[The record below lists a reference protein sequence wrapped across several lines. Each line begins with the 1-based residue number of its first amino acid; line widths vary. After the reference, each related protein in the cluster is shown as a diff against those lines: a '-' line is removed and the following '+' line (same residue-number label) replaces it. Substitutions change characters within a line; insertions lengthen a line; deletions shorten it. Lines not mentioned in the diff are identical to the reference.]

1 MHFPGVLPAL
11 LPVGEEGMKG
21 ILEETRMESKI
32 LFVLNEIEWSTF
44 FPGGSADTVKSLG
57 AEIRLVDPTGLSE
70 DAWRR
75 ELSEFQPRILVA
87 AWKTPAL
94 PEDVTELT
102 GGKLDY
108 VCYLAGSV
116 RKLVTREHL
125 EAGLLVTNWG
135 NIISRTVAECGLML
149 AIGALR
155 RASYWQIGMHLEG
168 QWKTPQTV
176 TGSLFE
182 RKVGIHG
189 FGAISQA
196 LTGLLQPYDVE
207 ISTYSPSVPDSL
219 LEDHGVNRAESLEDL
234 FAKNDVIFELAAL
247 TSRNRGIV
255 TEELL
260 RMIPEGGA
268 FVNIGRGAVVDE
280 EALARVAAEGK
291 IQVGLDVYGKEPL
304 PEDSP
309 FRGMRNVMMLP
320 HLGGPTT
327 DRRQDSGRL
336 AIANIRRFYEG
347 SDLEAVISPEVYARS
362 T

>member
-1 MHFPGVLPAL
+1 
-11 LPVGEEGMKG
+11 
-21 ILEETRMESKI
+21 MEKKH
-32 LFVLNEIEWSTF
+32 LYVLNEVEWRTF
-44 FPGGSADTVKSLG
+44 FPGAMAERVKGLG
-57 AEIRLVDPTGLSE
+57 AEVRTVDPTGLTE
-70 DAWRR
+70 EAWRQ
-75 ELSEFQPRILVA
+75 ELSEFQPEVVVA

-94 PEDVTELT
+94 PEDVEALT
-102 GGKLDY
+102 GGKLKY

-116 RKLVTREHL
+116 RKLVTQEHL

-155 RASYWQIGMHLEG
+155 RASYWQIGMHQEG
-168 QWKTPQTV
+168 EWKTPQTV

-196 LTGLLQPYDVE
+196 LTALLKPFEVD
-207 ISTYSPSVPDSL
+207 ISTYSPSVPDAL
-219 LEDHGVNRAESLEDL
+219 LEKHGVLRARSLEAL
-234 FAKNDVIFELAAL
+234 FSENDVIFELAAL
-247 TSRNRGIV
+247 TPKNEGMV

-280 EALARVAAEGK
+280 AALARVAAEGK
-291 IQVGLDVYGKEPL
+291 IQVGLDVYGDEPL
-304 PEDSP
+304 PKDSP
-309 FRGMRNVMMLP
+309 FRGMRNVMLLP

-336 AIANIRRFYEG
+336 AIANLERFLAGEA
-347 SDLEAVISPEVYARS
+347 LEAVISAEVYRRS

>member
-1 MHFPGVLPAL
+1 
-11 LPVGEEGMKG
+11 
-21 ILEETRMESKI
+21 MEKKI
-32 LFVLNEIEWSTF
+32 LFVLNEIEWATF
-44 FPGGSADTVKSLG
+44 FPGVSADTVKGLG
-57 AEIRLVDPTGLSE
+57 EEIHLVDPTELSE
-70 DAWRR
+70 EAWRR

-87 AWKTPAL
+87 GWKTPAL
-94 PEDVTELT
+94 PEDVSELT
-102 GGKLDY
+102 GSKLAY

-116 RKLVTREHL
+116 RKLMTQEHL
-125 EAGLLVTNWG
+125 EAGLVVTNWG

-155 RASYWQIGMHLEG
+155 RAAYWQLGMHLEG
-168 QWKTPQTV
+168 AWKTPQTV

-196 LTGLLQPYDVE
+196 LTSLLQAFEVE

-219 LEDHGVNRAESLEDL
+219 LESHGVKRAKSLEDL
-234 FAKNDVIFELAAL
+234 FSQNDVIFELAAL
-247 TSRNRGIV
+247 TPKNRGIV
-255 TEELL
+255 TEKLL

-280 EALARVAAEGK
+280 EALARVASEGK
-291 IQVGLDVYGKEPL
+291 IQIGLDVYGNEPL
-304 PEDSP
+304 PKDSP

-336 AIANIRRFYEG
+336 AIANIKRFYEG
-347 SDLEAVISPEVYARS
+347 NDLEAVISPEVYARS